1 MFAIPA
7 IDIIDGCCVRLLQGQ
22 FDKKSVYGENPAA
35 VAQSFAEAGASR
47 LHVVDLDAA
56 RGNRNNRISIS
67 AIRHVFPGIVE
78 VGGGVR
84 SPEDVVNLLELG
96 IDRLIVGTALVQ
108 RPEEVAEWTKRFGP
122 VFIAGIDARDGLV
135 KVSGWEEGSAMRAA
149 DLAAKARQLGMT
161 EIIYTD
167 IARDGTMQGPNLEQT
182 AVIAEASGLPVIISG
197 GVSGMNDLENLAA
210 APPAAVSGVIFGKAL
225 YEGRINLSEA
235 VRLLEGDIP

>member
-1 MFAIPA
+1 MRMPCIAAVIGMSKKPKSIILAPCLPFPA

-149 DLAAKARQLGMT
+149 DPGRQSKTAGYDGNHLHGHCQGWHNAGPKSG
-161 EIIYTD
+161 TD
-167 IARDGTMQGPNLEQT
+167 
-182 AVIAEASGLPVIISG
+182 G
-197 GVSGMNDLENLAA
+197 GDSRSLR
-210 APPAAVSGVIFGKAL
+210 PAGYNIRRSIR
-225 YEGRINLSEA
+225 YGR
-235 VRLLEGDIP
+235 P